1 MHGMF
6 PSKTRIFCVQQEI
19 IGIPSEPDNVH
30 TPIPEP
36 GTSHV
41 VATIPSDSNDE
52 VALRDVQ
59 RSSEKKIDEHLIPF
73 SSFTLGRKLGKG
85 GYGLVFLSELN
96 GTFVAAKQIPLTSDE
111 VDMSEINVLSSLC
124 HPNIVVFMGYSRDE
138 HHIYILT
145 NYVHGGDLFNL
156 LFKEKIPLSAS
167 DQLSITDQVA
177 QALAYMHGRKPPFIH
192 RDVKPMNIL
201 VEKGTFHVYLT
212 DMGLARLKTTACTMT
227 NVGKAEGTPYYSSPE
242 CFFGNTCLAS
252 DVWSFGLVLSEVF
265 GRKHAW
271 GKLMTHAE
279 MAQLIVAK
287 TLPSVQHLN
296 PTIRRVCEGCL
307 QYDEKKR
314 INMMTVIQ
322 QLRE

>member
-1 MHGMF
+1 
-6 PSKTRIFCVQQEI
+6 
-19 IGIPSEPDNVH
+19 
-30 TPIPEP
+30 
-36 GTSHV
+36 
-41 VATIPSDSNDE
+41 
-52 VALRDVQ
+52 
-59 RSSEKKIDEHLIPF
+59 
-73 SSFTLGRKLGKG
+73 
-85 GYGLVFLSELN
+85 
-96 GTFVAAKQIPLTSDE
+96 
-111 VDMSEINVLSSLC
+111 MSEINVLSSLR

-287 TLPSVQHLN
+287 SLPSVQHLN

-307 QYDEKKR
+307 QYDAKKR

-322 QLRE
+322 QLREINI